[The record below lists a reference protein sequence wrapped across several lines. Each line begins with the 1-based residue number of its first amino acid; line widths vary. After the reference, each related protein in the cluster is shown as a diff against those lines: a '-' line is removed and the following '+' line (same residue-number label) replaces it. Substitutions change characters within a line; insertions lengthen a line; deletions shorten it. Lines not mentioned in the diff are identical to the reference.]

1 MGFLS
6 SLSSEGDG
14 ILKIEM
20 LSPPPAILVGRS
32 THAQW
37 YDLNMMPSRDDHFT
51 HWLVMMENI
60 SDFFVLT

>member
-6 SLSSEGDG
+6 SLSSEGWDF
-14 ILKIEM
+14 ENRNVV
-20 LSPPPAILVGRS
+20 PPPAILVGRS